1 MNQIIFE
8 GKQRKEES
16 VLTYELS
23 VDEETGTLNIR
34 IIDNSEA
41 GTFSK
46 NDFSMKDAI
55 EIANGSTTSSNT
67 NDKGFFAR
75 ILNQLGL
82 L

>member
-8 GKQRKEES
+8 GRQRKDES

-23 VDEETGTLNIR
+23 INKETDTLNIK
-34 IIDNSEA
+34 ITNNSKA

-46 NDFSMKDAI
+46 NEFPIKDAI
-55 EIANGSTTSSNT
+55 GVANGVINSSND